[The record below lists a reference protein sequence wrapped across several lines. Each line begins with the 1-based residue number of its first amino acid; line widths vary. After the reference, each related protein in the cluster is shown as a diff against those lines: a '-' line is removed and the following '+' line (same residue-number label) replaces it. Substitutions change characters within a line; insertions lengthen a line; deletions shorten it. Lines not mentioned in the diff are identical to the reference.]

1 MIYLSF
7 CVTRT
12 GIRPITKKVE
22 AIVNMDPSKNQ
33 KYVRSFIVLLNYS
46 RDIWAK
52 RSHLLQ
58 PLTELTS
65 KKVKFKW
72 TVVEKKSFD
81 EIKRIVAHY
90 TLLIY
95 TDFNKRCDIHTDAS
109 EFHIGAVI
117 SQDGK
122 PIAFYG
128 SKLIVPQTQYK
139 VTVK

>member
-46 RDIWAK
+46 RYIWAK

-58 PLTELTS
+58 PLTALTS

-72 TVVEKKSFD
+72 TPVEQ
-81 EIKRIVAHY
+81 
-90 TLLIY
+90 
-95 TDFNKRCDIHTDAS
+95 NAS
-109 EFHIGAVI
+109 EKI
-117 SQDGK
+117 K
-122 PIAFYG
+122 
-128 SKLIVPQTQYK
+128 
-139 VTVK
+139 